1 MLNYLTVVKNN
12 IMTVKFY
19 DEEISDSIELVPD
32 YENNG
37 IKIMA
42 ANENDLSLV
51 VVNLSK
57 DDVDDL
63 RSALYDIMNKVER
76 FNKEVQ

>member
-1 MLNYLTVVKNN
+1 
-12 IMTVKFY
+12 MTVKFY